1 MATKYLS
8 RQIMDFITTF
18 DWPLQRAQGRPVR
31 LPAGVKVLEPWKDQD
46 ALEAC
51 AAFYKRYYSDP
62 YSRVLILGINPGR
75 FGGGQTGI
83 PFTDPVR
90 LETVCG
96 ISNPFQKRSELS
108 SEFIYQ
114 MIAAYGGAE
123 RFYGRF
129 LISSVCPV
137 GFTRDG
143 KNLNYYDLPILQ
155 KKVEEGVPEWMERQL
170 EMGIERKIGYCLGEG
185 KNFEVLERLNT
196 RHQWFDQIIP
206 LAHPRFIMQYRR
218 KKLESYVN
226 GYLSELEKSSS

>member
-1 MATKYLS
+1 MALKSLS
-8 RQIMDFITTF
+8 GKIMDFITTF
-18 DWPLQRAQGRPVR
+18 EWPLRGPGR
-31 LPAGVKVLEPWKDQD
+31 LPEGVKLLQPWKDQA
-46 ALEAC
+46 ALEVC
-51 AAFYKRYYSDP
+51 SAFYKRYYSDQNT
-62 YSRVLILGINPGR
+62 RVLVLGINPGR

-90 LETVCG
+90 LETDCG
-96 ISNPFQKRSELS
+96 ISNPFQKRPELS
-108 SEFIYQ
+108 SEFIYH

-123 RFYGRF
+123 RFYSRF

-155 KKVEEGVPEWMERQL
+155 KKVEEYVPEWMERQL
-170 EMGIERKIGYCLGEG
+170 GFGIERKVSYCLGEG
-185 KNFEVLERLNT
+185 KNFDFLNRLNA

-218 KKLESYVN
+218 KKMESYVN
-226 GYLSELEKSSS
+226 GYLFELEKS

>member
-1 MATKYLS
+1 MAPKYLS
-8 RQIMDFITTF
+8 AQIMDFITTF
-18 DWPLQRAQGRPVR
+18 EWPLRTPKGSPIR
-31 LPAGVKVLEPWKDQD
+31 LPAGVKLLQPWKDQD

-51 AAFYKRYYSDP
+51 TAFYKQYYSDQRT
-62 YSRVLILGINPGR
+62 RVLILGINPGR

-90 LETVCG
+90 LETMCG

-114 MIAAYGGAE
+114 MITAYGGAE
-123 RFYGRF
+123 QFYSRF
-129 LISSVCPV
+129 LISSVCPI
-137 GFTRDG
+137 GFTLDG

-155 KKVEEGVPEWMERQL
+155 KQVEECVPDWMERQL
-170 EMGIERKIGYCLGEG
+170 GFGIERKVGYCLGEG
-185 KNFEVLERLNT
+185 KNFEVFDRLNA

-218 KKLESYVN
+218 KKMESYIN
-226 GYLSELEKSSS
+226 GYLSELEKSSN